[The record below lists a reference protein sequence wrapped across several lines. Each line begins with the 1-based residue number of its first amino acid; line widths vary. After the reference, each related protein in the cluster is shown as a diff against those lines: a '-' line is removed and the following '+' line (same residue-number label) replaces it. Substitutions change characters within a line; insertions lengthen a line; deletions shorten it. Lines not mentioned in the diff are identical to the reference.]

1 MTPKTIT
8 QYIFDLGKG
17 ARDTMNIVMR
27 SASDPEHA
35 ADVILN
41 DIQAQIDKVNENA
54 KSRPLW
60 AHIKACIVAMVGGW
74 IIVFGTIGLAIWVW
88 GMIS

>member
-1 MTPKTIT
+1 VTPKTIT
-8 QYIFDLGKG
+8 QYIFDLDKG
-17 ARDTMNIVMR
+17 ARDTANIVMR
-27 SASDPEHA
+27 AARDPEHA

-54 KSRPLW
+54 KSRPLG

-88 GMIS
+88 GGG

>member
-8 QYIFDLGKG
+8 QYIFDLDKG
-17 ARDTMNIVMR
+17 ARDTVNIVR
-27 SASDPEHA
+27 RAARDPEHA

-41 DIQAQIDKVNENA
+41 DIQAQIDEVNENA

-60 AHIKACIVAMVGGW
+60 AHIKAGIVATVGGW
-74 IIVFGTIGLAIWVW
+74 IIVFGSIWLAIWVW
-88 GMIS
+88 GTIS